1 MIIGIGRYGKSHIV
15 RTLPDGWKRTYRTNL
30 LPIYGVT
37 KIEAYMTTL
46 EKSDLFFLCQ
56 IVSILCIYKAC
67 RICILYILV

>member
-1 MIIGIGRYGKSHIV
+1 MDGKEHIV
-15 RTLPDGWKRTYRTNL
+15 LTYYL
-30 LPIYGVT
+30 CIYGVT
-37 KIEAYMTTL
+37 KIEAYMTTH